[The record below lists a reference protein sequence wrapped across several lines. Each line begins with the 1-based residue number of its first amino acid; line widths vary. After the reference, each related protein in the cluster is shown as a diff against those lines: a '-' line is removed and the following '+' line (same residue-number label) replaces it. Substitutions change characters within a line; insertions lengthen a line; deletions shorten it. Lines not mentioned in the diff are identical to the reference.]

1 LDHLDLIV
9 RLARAVPGSRLARI
23 VSVLREPG
31 TLPSRVVVL
40 SVGLL
45 ESKAS
50 AVSNDARACPYIA
63 SVMVVV
69 SIPTMRKKTFGRGT
83 CSDTHP

>member
-9 RLARAVPGSRLARI
+9 WLAKAVPGSRLARL
-23 VSVLREPG
+23 VTVLREPD

-50 AVSNDARACPYIA
+50 AVSNDARAYIA
-63 SVMVVV
+63 SVIVVV
-69 SIPTMRKKTFGRGT
+69 SIPTMRKTNFQSRNVQ
-83 CSDTHP
+83 